1 MIYSHKAQ
9 NQRHLVHAPHP
20 NLVFQTKPLISK
32 IPPSTHPPTLPS
44 PAQLYHHP
52 PFPSSKHHHH
62 HHHHKKTM
70 SSHLIPKYLP
80 RTLVR
85 KNPPISAPRI
95 LRTPTPRTA
104 AAGFS
109 TRAAVGKAAAQFP
122 HAQRR
127 PFPRASLSNRRT
139 HTHERRGY
147 ATATPADALIE
158 DLTEQYGVAR
168 DEFEVPIFPPPH
180 LISSHLIPRP
190 PTNTPRSQAKK
201 PTNAPSTPPR
211 TARRPLKNCKS

>member
-1 MIYSHKAQ
+1 
-9 NQRHLVHAPHP
+9 
-20 NLVFQTKPLISK
+20 
-32 IPPSTHPPTLPS
+32 
-44 PAQLYHHP
+44 
-52 PFPSSKHHHH
+52 
-62 HHHHKKTM
+62 M

-85 KNPPISAPRI
+85 KNPPISTPRI
-95 LRTPTPRTA
+95 FNTPTPRTP

-109 TRAAVGKAAAQFP
+109 TRAAIGKAAAAAAQFP
-122 HAQRR
+122 HTQRR

-168 DEFEVPIFPPPH
+168 DEFEIA
-180 LISSHLIPRP
+180 SEE
-190 PTNTPRSQAKK
+190 TDKRSVYASADREAAVEELHK
-201 PTNAPSTPPR
+201 
-211 TARRPLKNCKS
+211 LKNMYAAAIEGEYGEEIKRRVGSRVRELEQGVMALEARALEDH